1 MAGISSKVKAVAIAV
16 FLGESGFLQLKELEC
31 CDFTTAHRQTPVA
44 DGSLSICRG
53 GLIHN
58 PAVSPLT
65 NSKFPQGSSEIPRK
79 SPIRVRREA

>member
-1 MAGISSKVKAVAIAV
+1 MAGISSKVKAVAIAA

-31 CDFTTAHRQTPVA
+31 CDFTTAHRQTPAA
-44 DGSLSICRG
+44 DGSLSTCRG

>member
-1 MAGISSKVKAVAIAV
+1 MAGIPSKVKAVAIAV

-31 CDFTTAHRQTPVA
+31 CAFTTAHRQTPAA

-65 NSKFPQGSSEIPRK
+65 NSKFPQRSSEIARK
-79 SPIRVRREA
+79 SPIRVRHEA

>member
-16 FLGESGFLQLKELEC
+16 FLSESGFLQLKELEC

-58 PAVSPLT
+58 PAGLT
-65 NSKFPQGSSEIPRK
+65 LNNSKFPQSSPEIPQK
-79 SPIRVRREA
+79 SPIRVQRAA